1 MKRVFLEISQNFG
14 KFLRTSFSIEQ
25 LWWLL
30 LHSKRLLTITDVWR
44 VQIPLGS
51 NNVLTLSIYN
61 QHRKLW
67 DGLSW
72 QGIFQAGYVNILLKC
87 RDSATKFITK
97 RIALSFSLPYFIFI
111 SPKNVNHNYYSTKM
125 HPNLILRLNINSF
138 CARTDCLVETM

>member
-1 MKRVFLEISQNFG
+1 MFLEISQNFG
-14 KFLRTSFSIEQ
+14 KFLRTSSSIEQ

-30 LHSKRLLTITDVWR
+30 LHSKRLLTITDIWR

-72 QGIFQAGYVNILLKC
+72 QGIFQAGYINILLKC
-87 RDSATKFITK
+87 RDSVIKFIIK

-111 SPKNVNHNYYSTKM
+111 PPKNMNHNYNSTKM

-138 CARTDCLVETM
+138 CARADCLVETM